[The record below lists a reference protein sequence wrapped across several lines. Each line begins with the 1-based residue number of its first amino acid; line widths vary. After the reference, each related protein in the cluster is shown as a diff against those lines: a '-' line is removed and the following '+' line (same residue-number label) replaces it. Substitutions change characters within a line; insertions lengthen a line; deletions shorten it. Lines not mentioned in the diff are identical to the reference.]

1 MQKGWT
7 NSLLFPP
14 QKTNKKQKQTKISR
28 RLSMRTT
35 TGFTFGTH
43 GGRAGLKTS
52 SSSSSSSSSL
62 VRQFLP
68 SSLVRFLDAHNNNTF
83 DSSSSR
89 FRRGRNCALFSTN
102 AAGNRNDSR
111 QQQQQQQQQQRGRG
125 GRGRGGRGEG
135 RERRGRRQD
144 VDSFDDSGGWGA
156 GLRNARQGGGGGGKG
171 GEKQQLKPI
180 FSASAEQQY
189 QHEVTQ
195 SVGGGA
201 VPPPAP
207 PGWKPS
213 VREDMQNDFDAIRA
227 ATTEPP
233 RDGMRRPTKKT
244 SSSAQKNTATN
255 RFKENRGKGGDEER
269 KRLFQRQMDQFK
281 QISDDSDSDGDD
293 NYDDYDDLDDDDDD
307 ADFRSFHENFK
318 QRSEA
323 SSTSTTQRAPR
334 QREGRERLFSSS
346 ETSRNPPNAQK
357 NSNSSSRRRR
367 GEDAYQD
374 QEAAPE
380 RAPVSKGM
388 SRFFVTCHPGLEEV
402 VAKELSSR
410 EIRAQHVE
418 IGASGVSFVGTL
430 ETAYN
435 ANIWLRSGTRVLCEL
450 ASGDLDPL
458 ESGFDSVYD
467 FVKHCVPWQ
476 EVLINAE
483 LTFSIEARVWS
494 NSQISSTKLACT
506 RAKDAICDYISDAC
520 GGIRPRDPRDFRGNK
535 VKADVPLFM
544 TLYKDRATLYRDTSG
559 DSLHRRG
566 YRANLSVHRAALNE
580 AAAAGL
586 LHIAGWPEA
595 LDKWRSQRE
604 EHDDILPPVFIDPMC
619 GSGTMVVEAAL
630 MAMNV
635 APGLVRYK
643 NGGYAFQNWPDF
655 NEDVFLDCIDNAE
668 KKRIAEEEFHQFSD
682 QKNKVTC
689 LGNDI
694 HPGSVSLAQRSALA
708 AGVPHVVKVYQS
720 SVDEWVV
727 PPSLL
732 ESKRRSICT
741 NPPWGKR
748 ISLDSRMSD
757 VNRNGSGSS
766 NRDSSYGGENGYNNE
781 DQDNDEE
788 RWGGGDGGGDD
799 YNEILPGDVNS
810 TEAGDA
816 WRKLGIFLK
825 REMPNQSAFVLS
837 GDPSISREIYMRAS
851 RKHVLGIGGVDTR
864 LLRYDILPPKPKK
877 ADF

>member
-1 MQKGWT
+1 MRSSGRGETTTTGTITPARRRMQ
-7 NSLLFPP
+7 
-14 QKTNKKQKQTKISR
+14 
-28 RLSMRTT
+28 RTT
-35 TGFTFGTH
+35 TAAARTLLRASCSSTTTTH
-43 GGRAGLKTS
+43 LHQFPS
-52 SSSSSSSSSL
+52 SSSSFFARVLFFDDGRRTSRGTNFCSSSARVFS
-62 VRQFLP
+62 
-68 SSLVRFLDAHNNNTF
+68 
-83 DSSSSR
+83 
-89 FRRGRNCALFSTN
+89 STN
-102 AAGNRNDSR
+102 AAGGRNFYDNDDDHFYNERPRGGRGRGGRGGRGGEGQQRRRRQSDDSFGGDAGGWGAGLRNAQQGGGGGGGGGSRGQIQQQEPIFSASPEPPR
-111 QQQQQQQQQQRGRG
+111 QQQQQQQQQQ
-125 GRGRGGRGEG
+125 
-135 RERRGRRQD
+135 Q
-144 VDSFDDSGGWGA
+144 A
-156 GLRNARQGGGGGGKG
+156 
-171 GEKQQLKPI
+171 
-180 FSASAEQQY
+180 
-189 QHEVTQ
+189 Q
-195 SVGGGA
+195 SVAGGA

-207 PGWKPS
+207 PGWKPGI
-213 VREDMQNDFDAIRA
+213 RDDMKNDFDAIRA
-227 ATTEPP
+227 ATTEAP
-233 RDGMRRPTKKT
+233 RGRARTTTKKSPST
-244 SSSAQKNTATN
+244 ARKNTATT

-269 KRLFQRQMDQFK
+269 KRLFQRQMDQSN
-281 QISDDSDSDGDD
+281 QM
-293 NYDDYDDLDDDDDD
+293 NDDYDEDDEYDDD
-307 ADFRSFHENFK
+307 ADFRSFDENFQQK
-318 QRSEA
+318 SEA
-323 SSTSTTQRAPR
+323 SSSSTTKRAPR
-334 QREGRERLFSSS
+334 QREGRGRLFSSS
-346 ETSRNPPNAQK
+346 DASK
-357 NSNSSSRRRR
+357 NLPSARSSSSRRQR

-374 QEAAPE
+374 QEAV
-380 RAPVSKGM
+380 PVPKGM

-402 VAKELSSR
+402 VAKELSSK
-410 EIRAQHVE
+410 EIRAQRVE
-418 IGASGVSFVGTL
+418 IGASGVSFAGNL

-450 ASGDLDPL
+450 AAGDLDPN

-476 EVLINAE
+476 EVLINAD

-506 RAKDAICDYISDAC
+506 RAKDAICDAISDAC

-595 LDKWRSQRE
+595 LEEWRSRR
-604 EHDDILPPVFIDPMC
+604 DDEDIPPPVFIDPMC

-655 NEDVFLDCIDNAE
+655 NEDVFFDCIDNAE
-668 KKRIAEEEFHQFSD
+668 RKRIAEEEFNQFSV

-757 VNRNGSGSS
+757 VNHNSGGPS
-766 NRDSSYGGENGYNNE
+766 NRNSYEGGYNY
-781 DQDNDEE
+781 DDDGGDDEE
-788 RWGGGDGGGDD
+788 RWSGGDEDD
-799 YNEILPGDVNS
+799 FNEILPGDVNS

-877 ADF
+877 EHF

>member
-1 MQKGWT
+1 MV
-7 NSLLFPP
+7 SES
-14 QKTNKKQKQTKISR
+14 KKNNKISIVFIILINTTER
-28 RLSMRTT
+28 RTHPPEKMRGGTRLTATTRTLQTRRRMQSVATATTRTAGSMR
-35 TGFTFGTH
+35 
-43 GGRAGLKTS
+43 S
-52 SSSSSSSSSL
+52 SSHL
-62 VRQFLP
+62 LRKFLP
-68 SSLVRFLDAHNNNTF
+68 SSLVLVLPDARNSFEN
-83 DSSSSR
+83 SSR
-89 FRRGRNCALFSTN
+89 KRTHFFSTN
-102 AAGNRNDSR
+102 AAGRNNKE
-111 QQQQQQQQQQRGRG
+111 QGRG
-125 GRGRGGRGEG
+125 KGEGGQRRAAAAGGGGR
-135 RERRGRRQD
+135 RRRRTR
-144 VDSFDDSGGWGA
+144 DDSDDDDAGGWGA
-156 GLRNARQGGGGGGKG
+156 GLRHARQGGRGGEGRERIQQQQFLQGGGGR
-171 GEKQQLKPI
+171 
-180 FSASAEQQY
+180 
-189 QHEVTQ
+189 
-195 SVGGGA
+195 A

-207 PGWKPS
+207 PGWKPGI
-213 VREDMQNDFDAIRA
+213 REDMKNDFDAIRA

-233 RDGMRRPTKKT
+233 REGMMRTTKKT
-244 SSSAQKNTATN
+244 SSSAPKNTATN
-255 RFKENRGKGGDEER
+255 RFKRNRGKGGDEER
-269 KRLFQRQMDQFK
+269 KREFQRQMDQFK
-281 QISDDSDSDGDD
+281 RMEEKEDEKG
-293 NYDDYDDLDDDDDD
+293 NY
-307 ADFRSFHENFK
+307 N
-318 QRSEA
+318 
-323 SSTSTTQRAPR
+323 APR
-334 QREGRERLFSSS
+334 QR
-346 ETSRNPPNAQK
+346 
-357 NSNSSSRRRR
+357 R
-367 GEDAYQD
+367 GDDAYQD
-374 QEAAPE
+374 EE
-380 RAPVSKGM
+380 TVFNRAPVPKGM
-388 SRFFVTCHPGLEEV
+388 SRFFVTCHPGLEKV
-402 VAKELSSR
+402 VAKELSSE
-410 EIRAQHVE
+410 EIRARNVE
-418 IGASGVSFVGTL
+418 IGASGVSFVGNL

-450 ASGDLDPL
+450 ASGDLDPH

-467 FVKHCVPWQ
+467 FVKHCVPWH
-476 EVLINAE
+476 EVLTNAN

-520 GGIRPRDPRDFRGNK
+520 DGIRPRDPRDFRGNK
-535 VKADVPLFM
+535 IKADVPLFM

-586 LHIAGWPEA
+586 LYIAGWPEA
-595 LDKWRSQRE
+595 LEEWRSRRDN
-604 EHDDILPPVFIDPMC
+604 DDIPPPVFIDPMC

-668 KKRIAEEEFHQFSD
+668 RKRIEEEEFHQLSE
-682 QKNKVTC
+682 QKNKAAC

-732 ESKRRSICT
+732 ESKRRTICT

-757 VNRNGSGSS
+757 ANNIGQSKRNY
-766 NRDSSYGGENGYNNE
+766 DDEY
-781 DQDNDEE
+781 DDNDDDVEE
-788 RWGGGDGGGDD
+788 RWRGGDGAGDD
-799 YNEILPGDVNS
+799 YDEILPGDVNS

-837 GDPSISREIYMRAS
+837 GDPSVSREIYMRAN

-864 LLRYDILPPKPKK
+864 LLRYDILPPKPK
-877 ADF
+877 DVL